1 MKRRDRKTH
10 GNPSRDEIDLVENE
24 DNSLVSLLLLEE
36 VEDGL
41 AHGSHRVSSVEDV
54 NDDVGRIEDLVEL
67 SPNSSRSSLGVD
79 SLSGGLSRIVGIGGD
94 EELVGGRI

>member
-1 MKRRDRKTH
+1 M
-10 GNPSRDEIDLVENE
+10 
-24 DNSLVSLLLLEE
+24 SLLLLEE

-54 NDDVGRIEDLVEL
+54 NDDVRGIEDLVEL
-67 SPNSSRSSLGVD
+67 SPNSSRGSLGVD
-79 SLSGGLSRIVGIGGD
+79 SLSSGLSRVVGIGGD